1 MKASQRARQHGDLA
15 SLQLAALELRR
26 ERAVLVITAHLDQIV
41 DRLRVILVRLR
52 EAAGARR
59 HRAHGEIQI
68 GGQAAVQP
76 HLLLAHLAPPL
87 RRPVIE
93 KREHQRLLQLVGAIA
108 RQEHP
113 RDMGLADIDLV
124 GPAGVKVRAGERGA
138 DVLGGHRGDTGLG

>member
-1 MKASQRARQHGDLA
+1 VKASQRARQHGDLA

-59 HRAHGEIQI
+59 HRAHEIQI
-68 GGQAAVQP
+68 GDQAAVQP

-93 KREHQRLLQLVGAIA
+93 EREHHRLLQLVGAIA

-113 RDMGLADIDLV
+113 RDMGLADIDPV
-124 GPAGVKVRAGERGA
+124 GPAGVKVRAGQRGA